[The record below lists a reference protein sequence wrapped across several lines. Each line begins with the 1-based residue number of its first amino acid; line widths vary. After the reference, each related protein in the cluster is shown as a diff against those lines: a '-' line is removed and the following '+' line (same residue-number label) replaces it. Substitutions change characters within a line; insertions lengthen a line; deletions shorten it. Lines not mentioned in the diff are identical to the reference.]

1 MSCRK
6 GRSTLARWLNSQGH
20 SLVPKTKYTTID
32 CIWNVQAL
40 VNLQPESQNYR
51 HQNYPGVRKQ
61 RSKHSHSHTV
71 ESSLRVLRASMQ
83 HAPSSLLSNKEI
95 LQVDLSEAR
104 GDLTHSDRYDL
115 TSCSYVDDHLIP
127 AFLLDRFSC
136 DSGAKVR

>member
-6 GRSTLARWLNSQGH
+6 GRSTLARWLNSQSH

-32 CIWNVQAL
+32 CMWNVQAL

-71 ESSLRVLRASMQ
+71 ESSLHVLRASMQ

-115 TSCSYVDDHLIP
+115 TSCSYVDDHLIS
-127 AFLLDRFSC
+127 RFPLGSFQL
-136 DSGAKVR
+136 